1 MVNVLNVLYDER
13 VGGPQ
18 MRVIQVARRL
28 KAVGLET
35 VVVMPKG
42 DPRFSALL
50 DQAQIPCCEMKLVRL
65 RSSFNPLEHAQYV
78 AKFCP
83 NVMALRR
90 LIRQY
95 HIDVVHTNG
104 LMNLQAAIAARMERA
119 KLVWHLNDVVTPR
132 TLRTLCLPFVLS
144 WADRIAISSKAVG
157 QHYFPKPNCM
167 QSRVHVLYPPVDT
180 EEFRPNP
187 DDSVARAVRSE
198 FGIRDGCPLIGTVAN
213 IAPGK
218 GFEYLLEAAPNI
230 KQSFPDTKFMFVGQR
245 LANRQAYWDFLARRI
260 KELTLAN
267 DVYFTGGRSDVSRLM
282 RAMTLYVHPSES
294 ESCGMSIL
302 EASASGLP
310 VVAAD
315 VDGPRETV
323 IPNVTGLLVEPKR
336 PLRFA
341 EAIIRLLS
349 DPETARGMGMA
360 GAERMRALFSLDSCV
375 KEHMRLYTALVPG
388 KKEAVRS
395 ELSSPGVPGQ
405 FIDVYT
411 RN

>member
-1 MVNVLNVLYDER
+1 MNVLNVLYDER

-28 KAVGLET
+28 RAVGVGT
-35 VVVMPKG
+35 VVAMPKG

-50 DQAQIPCCEMKLVRL
+50 DQAQIPFCEIELVRL
-65 RSSFNPLEHAQYV
+65 RSSFNPMEHTRYV

-90 LIRQY
+90 LIHTH

-104 LMNLQAAIAARMERA
+104 LMNLQAAIAARMEGT

-132 TLRTLCLPFVLS
+132 ALRTLCLPFVLS

-157 QHYFPKPNCM
+157 RHYFPKPNSTP
-167 QSRVHVLYPPVDT
+167 SRVQVLYPPVDT
-180 EEFRPNP
+180 EEFRPNAE
-187 DDSVARAVRSE
+187 DSVARAVRRE
-198 FGIRDGCPLIGTVAN
+198 FGIRDGCAVIGTVAN

-218 GFEYLLEAAPNI
+218 GFEYLLEAAPSI
-230 KQSFPDTKFMFVGQR
+230 KQRFPDTTFLFIGQK

-260 KELTLAN
+260 KELKLAK
-267 DVYFTGGRSDVSRLM
+267 DVYFTGGRSDVSRLI

-315 VDGPRETV
+315 VDGPHETV
-323 IPNVTGLLVEPKR
+323 LPNVTGLLVEPKR

-341 EAIIRLLS
+341 EAIIRLLA
-349 DPETARGMGMA
+349 DPESARRMGMA
-360 GAERMRALFSLDSCV
+360 GSERMRALFSLDSCV

-388 KKEAVRS
+388 KKAAVRS
-395 ELSSPGVPGQ
+395 ELSSPGAPEQ
-405 FIDVYT
+405 WIDVYT